1 MNNRAATGRTNR
13 FPPAGDSEDYRELAP
28 RYEYAT
34 GGIARDISWQSV
46 AILLAGAALL
56 ISMAKSGAY
65 SEYRAAPPAAEPP
78 APAITVIDNSWNMCG
93 ICGSAR

>member
-1 MNNRAATGRTNR
+1 MNDRPAIGPTTR
-13 FPPAGDSEDYRELAP
+13 FPPATPEDYGLAP

-34 GGIARDISWQSV
+34 STPRDISWQSV
-46 AILLAGAALL
+46 AILLCAAMLL

-65 SEYRAAPPAAEPP
+65 SEYHAAPPAAEPP

-93 ICGSAR
+93 ICSSAR

>member
-1 MNNRAATGRTNR
+1 MSYRHPETGPTTR
-13 FPPAGDSEDYRELAP
+13 FPPAAPEDYGLAP

-34 GGIARDISWQSV
+34 GGMPHDISWQSV
-46 AILLAGAALL
+46 AILLAGAMLL

-78 APAITVIDNSWNMCG
+78 QPAITIIDNSWNMCG
-93 ICGSAR
+93 ICSSAR

>member
-1 MNNRAATGRTNR
+1 MSNCPETGPTTR
-13 FPPAGDSEDYRELAP
+13 FPPATPEDYGLVP
-28 RYEYAT
+28 RYEYST
-34 GGIARDISWQSV
+34 GGIAQNMSWQSV

-65 SEYRAAPPAAEPP
+65 SEYRAAPPAAAPA

-93 ICGSAR
+93 ICGSTR

>member
-1 MNNRAATGRTNR
+1 MNNRAATGPTTR
-13 FPPAGDSEDYRELAP
+13 FPPAGEEDYGLAP
-28 RYEYAT
+28 RYEYST
-34 GGIARDISWQSV
+34 GGIAQSMSWQSV
-46 AILLAGAALL
+46 AIIIAAGALL

-78 APAITVIDNSWNMCG
+78 APAITIIDNSWNMCG